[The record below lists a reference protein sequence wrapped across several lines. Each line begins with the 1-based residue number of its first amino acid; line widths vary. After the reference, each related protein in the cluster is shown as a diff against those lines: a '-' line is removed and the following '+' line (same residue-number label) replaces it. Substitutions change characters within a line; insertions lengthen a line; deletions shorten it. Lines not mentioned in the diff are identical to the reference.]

1 MRILGIDTSLTGT
14 GLARIDLVTWPSS
27 HPPRQ
32 DDELVVYS
40 ADTVTVAAPGPTR
53 DKSKRAMVRRVNALI
68 EQIEWCFSEPD
79 ERPDAMGI
87 EALAYGAKGASA
99 WVLPWIFGRTIELAE
114 KYDIPLTTVSTA
126 GRAKFAT
133 GKGNA
138 DKETV
143 LLATAKQFPG
153 ADVTNNNEADAMIV
167 GAVVCQ
173 RLGLP
178 IAPVTQYRRDVIE
191 ALED

>member
-1 MRILGIDTSLTGT
+1 MRILGVDTSLTGT
-14 GLARIDLVTWPSS
+14 GLARIDLATWPPSN
-27 HPPRQ
+27 PPRQ
-32 DDELVVYS
+32 DDELVVFT
-40 ADTVTVAAPGPTR
+40 ADTATVAAPGPTK
-53 DKSKRAMVRRVNALI
+53 DKSKRAMCRRVNALLD
-68 EQIEWCFSEPD
+68 QIEWCFTDD
-79 ERPDAMGI
+79 EKPDAMGI

-99 WVLPWIFGRTIELAE
+99 WVLPWIFGRVIELAE
-114 KYDIPLTTVSTA
+114 KYDVPLTVVSTA

-143 LLATAKQFPG
+143 LLAAARAVPQ
-153 ADVTNNNEADAMIV
+153 AEVTNNNEADALIV

-178 IAPVTQYRRDVIE
+178 ILPVTQYRRDVIE